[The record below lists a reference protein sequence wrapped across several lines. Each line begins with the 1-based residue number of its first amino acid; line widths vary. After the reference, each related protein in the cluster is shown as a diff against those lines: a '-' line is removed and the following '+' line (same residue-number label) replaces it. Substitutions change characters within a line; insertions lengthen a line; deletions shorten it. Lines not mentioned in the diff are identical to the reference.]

1 MGSSFHY
8 NVMSGFRAVDAWQQ
22 VIVQNV
28 QGLLQPGY
36 NRQKLHIGQGG
47 GSIDGNVTNQAGTQA
62 NGSQA
67 TAWGGGDSLFLN
79 GTTLQ
84 FEQGTIDPA
93 FSTTALAIRGEGFFM
108 LAENDLP
115 GARVFLS
122 RAGDFKYDAQGRLV
136 NPNGLFVVGGRGQV
150 QLDDNG
156 RIIGPPPFILN
167 PGDNTVDLPQVS
179 LAKVKAPSGLGI
191 SGYGNTVYDVTGA
204 SGPMAVFPNG
214 QQPEVGFVQ
223 ANSLEMPSRIGW
235 SGIYQTE
242 TIQATQTYKI
252 FKDMLTEFNKTT
264 DDAINLVK

>member
-1 MGSSFHY
+1 MSSSFQY
-8 NVMSGFRAVDAWQQ
+8 NVLAGFRAVDAWQQ

-47 GSIDGNVTNQAGTQA
+47 GVDGQGPQAATQG
-62 NGSQA
+62 NGGQGA
-67 TAWGGGDSLFLN
+67 LLGGGDSLYLN
-79 GTTLQ
+79 GTSIL

-93 FSTTALAIRGEGFFM
+93 FNPTSLAIRGEGFFM
-108 LAENDLP
+108 LAENAQP

-136 NPNGLFVVGGRGQV
+136 NPNGLFVIGGRGQLN
-150 QLDDNG
+150 LDANG
-156 RIIGPPPFILN
+156 RLIGPPPFILN

-179 LAKVKAPSGLGI
+179 LAKVAAPSSLGI
-191 SGYGNTVYDVTGA
+191 SGYGNTVYDVTREAGLLR
-204 SGPMAVFPNG
+204 VFPNG

-223 ANSLEMPSRIGW
+223 ANSIEMPSRIGW
-235 SGIYQTE
+235 SGIHQAE

-264 DDAINLVK
+264 DDAINLIK

>member
-8 NVMSGFRAVDAWQQ
+8 NVLSGFRAVDAWQQ
-22 VIVQNV
+22 TIVQNV

-47 GSIDGNVTNQAGTQA
+47 GVDGRGAHSPTQGAGGQGA
-62 NGSQA
+62 SL
-67 TAWGGGDSLFLN
+67 GGGDTLFLN
-79 GTTLQ
+79 GTSLL

-93 FSTTALAIRGEGFFM
+93 FSTTSIAIRGEGFFM

-115 GARVFLS
+115 GARLFLT
-122 RAGDFKYDAQGRLV
+122 RAGDFKYDPQGRLV
-136 NPNGLFVVGGRGQV
+136 NQNGLFVVGGGGQV
-150 QLDDNG
+150 NVDANG
-156 RIIGPPPFILN
+156 RLIGPPPFILN

-179 LAKVKAPSGLGI
+179 LAKVAAPSSLGI
-191 SGYGNTVYDVTGA
+191 SGYGSTVYDISREAGLLR
-204 SGPMAVFPNG
+204 VFPNG

-223 ANSLEMPSRIGW
+223 ANSIEMPSRIGW
-235 SGIYQTE
+235 SGIHQTE

-264 DDAINLVK
+264 DDAINTVK